1 LDQVSGVERAQY
13 LEWFKTLP
21 LWLDLGDVRIVHAC
35 WHEESMNL
43 VERELGSNRFNAL
56 DQFMRASQKGNPLYD
71 AIEVLLKGPE
81 ISLVDDG
88 QPPYLDK
95 DGHRREQ
102 SRVRWWNNDA
112 STLREIA
119 EMGGN
124 FTTQQGAPYP
134 RLPYIKVP
142 AEVQSYVYTGTVPVF
157 YGHYWREGSP
167 EHLLDWNAY
176 SACVDFSAVKGGP
189 LMAYRWS
196 GERQIQVEHYVAV
209 TK

>member
-124 FTTQQGAPYP
+124 FTTQARRALSSTALHQGPC
-134 RLPYIKVP
+134 
-142 AEVQSYVYTGTVPVF
+142 
-157 YGHYWREGSP
+157 GSP
-167 EHLLDWNAY
+167 ILRLHRDSARVLRSLLA
-176 SACVDFSAVKGGP
+176 
-189 LMAYRWS
+189 
-196 GERQIQVEHYVAV
+196 
-209 TK
+209 